1 MELWGVAIQRHH
13 CNLLP
18 RARRQF
24 PKSTGA
30 SGRKTF
36 LGMWHLHQAVALRE
50 CLVATLDEKPGKVM
64 TQVPAP
70 PQAFKC
76 EMSSEAGEMS
86 NKPNQN
92 RCQNRH

>member
-1 MELWGVAIQRHH
+1 MWSSGEWRFRDTTATFCQEPGDSFPSPPELLGGKH
-13 CNLLP
+13 
-18 RARRQF
+18 
-24 PKSTGA
+24 
-30 SGRKTF
+30 

-92 RCQNRH
+92 RCQNRP

>member
-1 MELWGVAIQRHH
+1 MKIQSRH
-13 CNLLP
+13 CSLL
-18 RARRQF
+18 RGRRYF

-30 SGRKTF
+30 ECLGGKLS
-36 LGMWHLHQAVALRE
+36 GMWHLHQAVALRE
-50 CLVATLDEKPGKVM
+50 CLVATQEEKPGKVM

>member
-1 MELWGVAIQRHH
+1 M
-13 CNLLP
+13 
-18 RARRQF
+18 
-24 PKSTGA
+24 
-30 SGRKTF
+30 
-36 LGMWHLHQAVALRE
+36 GMWHLHQAVALRE